1 MSREMSRE
9 SSPEY
14 QDADDGDATLEAAA
28 RTRLPTGSLSPEK
41 RRSPSPDP
49 FPSGGKDFGSTFG
62 EVKQEEVQVRT
73 QIFVRFPARASTSKP
88 PILVHF

>member
-1 MSREMSRE
+1 MSRE

-49 FPSGGKDFGSTFG
+49 FPSAVRDFGSTFG
-62 EVKQEEVQVRT
+62 EVKQEEVQVPYT
-73 QIFVRFPARASTSKP
+73 DFCPLSGKSFNLKASN
-88 PILVHF
+88 LVHF